1 VSASG
6 NSKLAYLTSQYPAAS
21 HTFIRREIAALRE
34 LGWTIDTFSVRPPG
48 PDETRSDADRSEFDR
63 TFYIL
68 EQPALAF
75 IGAHLAALLRRP
87 GKYLKTF
94 GLALGHR
101 QPGARGLFLAFA
113 HFAESILLAR
123 QLERVEVRH
132 LHNHFANSAATVG
145 LLASK
150 LLGIGWSFTMHGISE
165 TDYPA
170 GLMLGRKIEEADF
183 VACVSWFGRAQGMRL
198 VSPSHWTKMHV
209 VRCGIPLDKLPTP
222 SPVSSAGKTIVC
234 VGRLSPEK
242 GQAGLLEAFAS
253 VRTKHPK
260 ASLVLA
266 GDGPDRTNLGAIAK
280 DLGIGDAVTFVG
292 RLTEEDALAEIARSD
307 VLVLPSFMEGLPIV
321 LMEAM
326 AIGVP
331 VIASRI
337 AGIPELVED
346 GKTGLL
352 FTPSNWE
359 ELVDCMDRLLSDD
372 KLCAAITRRA
382 KARVLDEF
390 DGRKSAAKLARI
402 LLQASSRKLAY

>member
-1 VSASG
+1 MSASG

-68 EQPALAF
+68 KQPVLAF
-75 IGAHLAALLRRP
+75 VGAHLAALLRRP

-101 QPGARGLFLAFA
+101 QPGARGLFLACA
-113 HFAESILLAR
+113 HFAESVLLAHE
-123 QLERVEVRH
+123 LERREVQH

-170 GLMLGRKIEEADF
+170 GLMLGRKIEQADF

-209 VRCGIPLDKLPTP
+209 VRCGIPLDKVPTHT
-222 SPVSSAGKTIVC
+222 VSSAGKAIVC

-253 VRTKHPK
+253 VRTKHPE

-266 GDGPDRTNLGAIAK
+266 GDGPDRSNLEETAK
-280 DLGIGDAVTFVG
+280 ELGIGDAVTFVG
-292 RLTEEDALAEIARSD
+292 RLTEEEAMAEIARSD
-307 VLVLPSFMEGLPIV
+307 ALVLPSFMEGLPIV

-331 VIASRI
+331 VVASRI

-352 FTPSNWE
+352 FTPSDWE
-359 ELVDCMDRLLSDD
+359 ELGDCMDRLLSDN
-372 KLCAAITRRA
+372 KLRAAITEQA
-382 KARVLDEF
+382 KTRVLDEF
-390 DGRKSAAKLARI
+390 DGRKSATKLAGI
-402 LLQASSRKLAY
+402 LLQASFSKSVH

>member
-1 VSASG
+1 MSASG

-68 EQPALAF
+68 KQPVLAF
-75 IGAHLAALLRRP
+75 VGAHLAALLRRP

-101 QPGARGLFLAFA
+101 QPGARGLFLACA
-113 HFAESILLAR
+113 HFAESVLLAHE
-123 QLERVEVRH
+123 LERREVQH

-170 GLMLGRKIEEADF
+170 GLMLGRKIEQADF

-209 VRCGIPLDKLPTP
+209 VRCGIPLDKVPTHT
-222 SPVSSAGKTIVC
+222 VSSAGKAIVC

-253 VRTKHPK
+253 VRAKHPE

-266 GDGPDRTNLGAIAK
+266 GDGPDRCNLGAIAK

-292 RLTEEDALAEIARSD
+292 RLTEEEAMAEIARSD
-307 VLVLPSFMEGLPIV
+307 ALVLPSFMEGLPIV

-331 VIASRI
+331 VVASRI

-352 FTPSNWE
+352 FTPSDWE
-359 ELVDCMDRLLSDD
+359 ELGDCMDRLLSDN
-372 KLCAAITRRA
+372 KLRAAITEQA
-382 KARVLDEF
+382 KTRVLDEF
-390 DGRKSAAKLARI
+390 DGRKSATKLAGI
-402 LLQASSRKLAY
+402 LLQASFSKSVH

>member
-1 VSASG
+1 MSAPG

-34 LGWTIDTFSVRPPG
+34 LGWAIDTFSVRSPG

-68 EQPALAF
+68 KQPALAF
-75 IGAHLAALLRRP
+75 VGAHLAAVMSRP

-94 GLALGHR
+94 GLALSHR
-101 QPGARGLFLAFA
+101 EPGARGLFLACA
-113 HFAESILLAR
+113 HFTESVLLAR
-123 QLERVEVRH
+123 ELERREVRH

-150 LLGIGWSFTMHGISE
+150 LLGIGWSLTMHGISE

-209 VRCGIPLDKLPTP
+209 VRCGIPFDRLPARGPT
-222 SPVSSAGKTIVC
+222 SKSEKRIVC

-253 VRTKHPK
+253 VRAKHPE
-260 ASLVLA
+260 ASLILA
-266 GDGPDRTNLGAIAK
+266 GDGPDRSGLEERAK
-280 DLGIGDAVTFVG
+280 TFGVGNAVKFVG
-292 RLTEEDALAEIARSD
+292 RLTEEEALAEIARSD

-331 VIASRI
+331 VAASRV

-359 ELVDCMDRLLSDD
+359 ELGNCMDRLLSDNE
-372 KLCAAITRRA
+372 LCASITEQA
-382 KARVLDEF
+382 KARVFDEF
-390 DGRKSAAKLARI
+390 DGRKSAAKLAGI
-402 LLQASSRKLAY
+402 LQASDPKLTH